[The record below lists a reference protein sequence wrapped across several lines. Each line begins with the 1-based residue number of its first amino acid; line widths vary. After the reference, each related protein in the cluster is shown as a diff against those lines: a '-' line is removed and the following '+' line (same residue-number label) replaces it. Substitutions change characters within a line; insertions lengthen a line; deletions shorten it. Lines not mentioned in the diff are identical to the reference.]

1 MITQTIAKAPS
12 YMIIEY
18 IQGKR
23 TREEIDRAN
32 SVAVNAWNELYR
44 SIENALYS
52 YAYWDDKPVVS
63 QSGESSFLRHLLT
76 RSTKQDNALQL
87 TAFQVKHGE
96 LIPLS
101 DIQITDPAE
110 LFREVPN
117 TAKVNI
123 F

>member
-1 MITQTIAKAPS
+1 MITQTIAKAPR

-23 TREEIDRAN
+23 TREDVDRAN
-32 SVAVNAWNELYR
+32 SAAMNAWNELY
-44 SIENALYS
+44 SSLEKELYN

-63 QSGESSFLRHLLT
+63 QAGESSFLRHLLT
-76 RSTKQDNALQL
+76 RSTKQDNTLQL
-87 TAFQVKHGE
+87 TVFQVKQGE

-101 DIQITDPAE
+101 DIQIMDPVE
-110 LFREVPN
+110 LFKEAPN
-117 TAKVNI
+117 TTKVNI